1 MSIRQNGNV
10 IAGLYGVNTPLL
22 HPIWSDRILNDAS
35 WLRADTYSWQSGDL
49 YVAAYEH
56 LLDDWNN
63 GILVTETVGD
73 NTFSVKVAEDGHKM
87 FSTNGHDL
95 AQELYDTYGVS
106 WYYIIDIENKRFKLP
121 RTKFGFTGIRTSV
134 GGYVAPG
141 VPNITGV
148 VSTIKQINANYNLV
162 EATGAFSS
170 GGQGGGD
177 SGACR
182 TTDGTTTD
190 YYAKVNFNASRSSS
204 VYGQSDT
211 VQPAGTQ
218 MYLYFYVGNYDQNQY
233 KLDTGRIT
241 ELVNDFDIVETT
253 AEVNAVKAE
262 AVETINATR
271 DSATTTIN
279 STRDSATASIEN
291 TKNTSISNIKA
302 TQTAAETEINNT
314 MSDAISNVKSAEQA
328 SIDEIGNIYPT
339 IADYPYTITNC
350 IKTIPQ
356 DITLELGDSLVV
368 KSGSKCYRPNGSGVF
383 DIVLINS
390 DTPVVVPSTA
400 VDGKVML
407 FLRSDN
413 SVWVDNVGDVTS
425 GTTAPT
431 DGTFYDTSTNT
442 IDWYYSGTKD
452 VKKYSLPLGICT
464 VSGGAIVNID
474 RVFNGFGYV
483 GSTVFALPGIN
494 YLIPDGRTSDGLI
507 KNKNITTTKVSIS
520 TTKYKGNQIFSLMSG
535 GTIAVDYIP
544 TSSNSRYYVN
554 TRGEMYN
561 LGVTA
566 GWNKC
571 YVKED
576 NQWYQTS
583 NDSNWVLS
591 YVCPVVVTKSDEN
604 LQITHFDV
612 KTTLH
617 HEDSAELVHRNGD
630 ETISGVKT
638 FEPLQADGRLVFKL
652 NDITI
657 GQTPSVNHF
666 GGYKCVDSQGVE
678 FGNCNSSY
686 NTAGRVGTNFYVQ
699 REMTDGQTKSA
710 SLGVYIDA
718 DGTTYAQAPTTGVND
733 NTGNIATTKF
743 VHDIFAAIYPVGS
756 VYIGTQAS
764 CPMAI
769 AIPGS
774 TWSLVSS
781 GKALWTGT
789 GSNGNTTIA
798 AGLPNITGTF
808 GSTDGY
814 RNPGYNTM
822 TGVFYA
828 SSSAYGR
835 DADGGGA
842 NRTAVLGFNASRS
855 SSIYGN
861 SDTVQPPAYV
871 VNVWRR
877 TA

>member
-1 MSIRQNGNV
+1 MSIRQNGNI

-35 WLRADTYSWQSGDL
+35 WLRADTFSWQSGDL

-63 GILVTETVGD
+63 GTLVTETVGD
-73 NTFSVKVAEDGHKM
+73 KTFSAKVAKDGHRM

-121 RTKFGFTGIRTSV
+121 RTKFGFTGVRTSV

-148 VSTIKQINANYNLV
+148 VSTIKQVNTNYNLV

-170 GGQGGGD
+170 GGQGGGNT
-177 SGACR
+177 GACR

-262 AVETINATR
+262 AVETIN
-271 DSATTTIN
+271 
-279 STRDSATASIEN
+279 STRDSATASIES

-302 TQTAAETEINNT
+302 TQTAAETEINHT

-356 DITLELGDSLVV
+356 DVALELGDSLVV

-383 DIVLINS
+383 NTVLIDS
-390 DTPVVVPSTA
+390 DITVSVPSSA
-400 VDGKVML
+400 ADGKVVL
-407 FLRSDN
+407 FLRADN
-413 SVWVDNVGDVTS
+413 SVWVDNIENITS
-425 GTTAPT
+425 GETEPEN
-431 DGTFYDTSTNT
+431 GTFYNTSTNT
-442 IDWYYSGTKD
+442 IDWYSSGG
-452 VKKYSLPLGICT
+452 VKNIRTYSLPLGVCT
-464 VSGGAIVNID
+464 VSGGVIVNID
-474 RVFNGFGYV
+474 RVFNGFGYI

-520 TTKYKGNQIFSLMSG
+520 TTKYKGNQIFSLGSN
-535 GTIAVDYIP
+535 GTIIVDYIP
-544 TSSNSRYYVN
+544 TTQNSMYYVN
-554 TRGEMYN
+554 TRGEMYD
-561 LGVTA
+561 LGVTN

-576 NQWYQTS
+576 NQWYQTN
-583 NDSNWVLS
+583 NDSNWILS
-591 YVCPVVVTKSDEN
+591 YCCPVITTKADEN
-604 LQITHFDV
+604 LKITNFNV

-617 HEDSAELVHRNGD
+617 HEDSAELVHRNGN

-686 NTAGRVGTNFYVQ
+686 NTNGRIGTNFYVQ

-718 DGTTYAQAPTTGVND
+718 DGTTYAQAPTTNVSD

-743 VHDIFAAIYPVGS
+743 VHDVFNAIYPIGS
-756 VYIGTQAS
+756 LYIGTQTS
-764 CPMAI
+764 CPMAT

-774 TWSLVSS
+774 TWSKV
-781 GKALWTGT
+781 GT
-789 GSNGNTTIA
+789 
-798 AGLPNITGTF
+798 
-808 GSTDGY
+808 
-814 RNPGYNTM
+814 
-822 TGVFYA
+822 
-828 SSSAYGR
+828 AYMPT
-835 DADGGGA
+835 
-842 NRTAVLGFNASRS
+842 RTSETPQ
-855 SSIYGN
+855 IYGN
-861 SDTVQPPAYV
+861 GKTMVLTNGTQYGALRQGGDAVNPNTSSGATSVTMPATNSKTSQFSSNYLIGLTTSAANSGITGKV
-871 VNVWRR
+871 TLTNPITCNVWKR

>member
-49 YVAAYEH
+49 YIAAYEH

-63 GILVTETVGD
+63 GTLVTETVG
-73 NTFSVKVAEDGHKM
+73 NHTFSVKVAEDGHKM
-87 FSTNGHDL
+87 FSTSGHDL

-106 WYYIIDIENKRFKLP
+106 WYYIVDTANKRFKLP

-134 GGYVAPG
+134 GEYVKPG
-141 VPNITGV
+141 LPNITG
-148 VSTIKQINANYNLV
+148 QFYGQNAAITGGSGAF
-162 EATGAFSS
+162 ATGNNPW
-170 GGQGGGD
+170 G
-177 SGACR
+177 
-182 TTDGTTTD
+182 
-190 YYAKVNFNASRSSS
+190 AKVAAGTENNQMTFSASRSNSI
-204 VYGQSDT
+204 YGQSDT

-218 MYLYFYVGNYDQNQY
+218 MYLYFFVGNYDQNQY

-262 AVETINATR
+262 AVN
-271 DSATTTIN
+271 TIN

-291 TKNTSISNIKA
+291 TKNTSISNINA

-383 DIVLINS
+383 NIVPIDSDIKVS
-390 DTPVVVPSTA
+390 VPSSA
-400 VDGKVML
+400 ANGKVVL
-407 FLRSDN
+407 FLRTDN
-413 SVWVDNVGDVTS
+413 SVWVENIENITS
-425 GTTAPT
+425 GETEPAR
-431 DGTFYDTSTNT
+431 GTFYNTSTNT
-442 IDWYYSGTKD
+442 IDWYDASG
-452 VKKYSLPLGICT
+452 VKNVRTYSLPLGVCT

-520 TTKYKGNQIFSLMSG
+520 TTKYKGNQIFSLGSN
-535 GTIAVDYIP
+535 GTIVIDYIP
-544 TSSNSRYYVN
+544 TNKNSMYYVN
-554 TRGEMYN
+554 TRGEMYD
-561 LGVTA
+561 LGVTN

-576 NQWYQTS
+576 NQWYQT
-583 NDSNWVLS
+583 NDDSSWVLS
-591 YVCPVVVTKSDEN
+591 YCCPVITTQADEN
-604 LQITHFDV
+604 LKITTFDV

-617 HEDSAELVHRNGD
+617 HEDSAELVHRNGN

-699 REMTDGQTKSA
+699 REMSDGQTKSA

-718 DGTTYAQAPTTGVND
+718 DGTTYAQAPTTNVSD

-756 VYIGTQAS
+756 IYIGTQAS

-789 GSNGNTTIA
+789 GSNGNSTIA
-798 AGLPNITGTF
+798 AGLPNITGDF
-808 GSTDGY
+808 GSVPYITK
-814 RNPGYNTM
+814 YNTNDPQM
-822 TGVFYA
+822 YA
-828 SSSAYGR
+828 NGSMGIVDRAALNNEYSHVTSSQGSNRKVYGYTL
-835 DADGGGA
+835 D
-842 NRTAVLGFNASRS
+842 ASRS
-855 SSIYGN
+855 SSIYGK
-861 SDTVQPPAYV
+861 SSTVQPPAYV